1 MDAFHK
7 FNAFFGISEG
17 VIWEEYMSIEI
28 IYEYRNQLH
37 ANYMFQRAYTTVI
50 LDNHIIKYS
59 SKHCTLIINS

>member
-37 ANYMFQRAYTTVI
+37 ANYMFRRAYTTVI
-50 LDNHIIKYS
+50 LDNHIIK
-59 SKHCTLIINS
+59 